1 MLLQSPLKTRSDAF
15 ELKRE
20 WLEPSNQYGWSA
32 VLRNA
37 LPLLALYWVAPILA
51 DGNVLAPWLLAP
63 AIGLLVY
70 RLTVVMHDCTHYT
83 LFVGR
88 RLNKALG
95 SLLGAISGVDFQSFS
110 EQHWR
115 HHRSYGEA
123 LDPQRFHYVDLKRMS
138 RAEFRRHLLK
148 PLLGLNLRYTFAE
161 SVLAPRNLARLAKT
175 GGLALLVLV
184 QLGFL
189 VLVTGAGRHP
199 LLAAL
204 PFLST
209 ATFGLFF
216 SQLRGI
222 AEHGVADELAEPRS
236 VRSHAPNRLDRALLY
251 DVHFN
256 YHREHHEHPQIP
268 SRHLPALQRES
279 SVPYASGSMF
289 RTLRA
294 LYAGLRRSHG

>member
-1 MLLQSPLKTRSDAF
+1 VLSQSLLKTRTGTV

-20 WLEPSNQYGWSA
+20 WREPSNLYGWSA

-37 LPLLALYWVAPILA
+37 LPLLALYWLAPVLA
-51 DGNVLAPWLLAP
+51 DGNASVPWLLAP

-88 RLNKALG
+88 RLNKAIG
-95 SLLGAISGVDFQSFS
+95 SLLGAITGVDFSCFS

-115 HHRSYGEA
+115 HHRSYGETI
-123 LDPQRFHYVDLKRMS
+123 DPQGFHYVGLKRMS

-148 PLLGLNLRYTFAE
+148 PLLGLNLRYTLSE
-161 SVLAPRNLARLAKT
+161 SVLAPRNLARLSKT
-175 GGLALLVLV
+175 GGLVLVAVV
-184 QLGFL
+184 QLGLL
-189 VLVTGAGRHP
+189 VVVTGAGRHP
-199 LLAAL
+199 LLAGL
-204 PFLST
+204 PLLST

-222 AEHGVADELAEPRS
+222 AEHGVADELTAPRS
-236 VRSHAPNRLDRALLY
+236 VRSHAPNLWDRVLLY
-251 DVHFN
+251 DVNFN

-268 SRHLPALQRES
+268 SRHLPALQRQS
-279 SVPYASGSMF
+279 NAPYASESMF
-289 RTLRA
+289 HTLRTLQ
-294 LYAGLRRSHG
+294 AGLTRSHG